1 MSRHDEMKK
10 LWKNRPIEP
19 DVCTCFCHEY
29 RCPHRDYSLCPKD
42 CEKPRTRK
50 FCPQGDCPMA
60 LHLEECE
67 RQKRILQENR
77 EEKVK
82 HIHDTTGVQ
91 KNIDGKPRK

>member
-1 MSRHDEMKK
+1 
-10 LWKNRPIEP
+10 
-19 DVCTCFCHEY
+19 
-29 RCPHRDYSLCPKD
+29 
-42 CEKPRTRK
+42 
-50 FCPQGDCPMA
+50 MA